1 MKSIFEIIKL
11 AGNQKMSS
19 FSCLLLLATCLLSL
33 SSCEKDLEVYN
44 TETCRL
50 NFYYDLNSRAGF
62 NESLARTT
70 YSFIYGSSDRERDTL
85 WFDVQT
91 MGFTSD
97 HERPVTLQQ
106 LPSDGVQ
113 AVPGKHYVAFDD
125 PSVSHLYVI
134 PANRATTK
142 LPVIILRDP
151 SLKNEAVTLK
161 FGFKENEYFQLGFEE
176 FSTRLIEMTDM
187 LSEPSAWNAAYP
199 IPGLERYFP
208 QYALHCSDYFG
219 EYGVVKHQFLI
230 EQTGKKW
237 DDEYIESLIKGDSN
251 YLKYLVRKMSKRLD
265 EVNAER
271 VAKGLDVLKEADG
284 TIVEIVDVYAS

>member
-1 MKSIFEIIKL
+1 MIRIYKR
-11 AGNQKMSS
+11 NQSPAKEVVRLFPCLMLLV
-19 FSCLLLLATCLLSL
+19 SCFLTLT
-33 SSCEKDLEVYN
+33 SCEKDLEVYN

-50 NFYYDLNSRAGF
+50 NFYYNLNSRSDF
-62 NESLARTT
+62 NESLARSA
-70 YSFIYGSSDRERDTL
+70 YSFIYGDADRQRDTL

-97 HERPVTLQQ
+97 SDRPVTLQQ
-106 LPSDGVQ
+106 LPTEGNQ

-134 PANRATTK
+134 PAGKATTK

-151 SLKNEAVTLK
+151 SLKNESVTLK
-161 FGFKENEYFQLGFEE
+161 FGFMENDFFKLGFKE

-187 LSEPSAWNAAYP
+187 LSEPSKWNEAYP

-208 QYALHCSDYFG
+208 RYANHMSDFFG
-219 EYGVVKHQFLI
+219 VYGVVKHQFLI

-237 DDEYIESLIKGDSN
+237 DDEYIESLILGDSN
-251 YLKYLVRKMSKRLD
+251 YLKYLVRKMSQRLA

-284 TIVEIVDVYAS
+284 TIVEIVDIYA

>member
-1 MKSIFEIIKL
+1 MIKILKRNQL
-11 AGNQKMSS
+11 ASKQVMRLLTCFTLLVTLAMS
-19 FSCLLLLATCLLSL
+19 LT
-33 SSCEKDLEVYN
+33 SCEKDLEVYN
-44 TETCRL
+44 TETCRI
-50 NFYYDLNSRAGF
+50 NFYYNLNSRSSF
-62 NESLARTT
+62 NETLARTS
-70 YSFIYGSSDRERDTL
+70 YSFIYGDVNRERDTL

-97 HERPVTLQQ
+97 KDRPVTLQQ
-106 LPSDGVQ
+106 LPSDGNQ

-134 PANRATTK
+134 PAGKATTK
-142 LPVIILRDP
+142 LPVIILRDA
-151 SLKNEAVTLK
+151 SLKNETVTLK
-161 FGFKENEYFQLGFEE
+161 FGFKENEFFQLGFEE
-176 FSTRLIEMTDM
+176 FSTRQIEMTDQ
-187 LSEPSAWNAAYP
+187 LSEPSKWNEAYP

-208 QYALHCSDYFG
+208 QYAMRLSDYFG

-251 YLKYLVRKMSKRLD
+251 YLKYLVRKMSSRLD

-271 VAKGLDVLKEADG
+271 VSKGLDVLKEADG
-284 TIVEIVDVYAS
+284 TPVEIVDIYA

>member
-1 MKSIFEIIKL
+1 MIRIYKRT
-11 AGNQKMSS
+11 Q
-19 FSCLLLLATCLLSL
+19 LLAKQVMRLFPCLMLLVSCFL
-33 SSCEKDLEVYN
+33 ILTSCEKDLEVYN

-50 NFYYDLNSRAGF
+50 NFYYSLNSRSDF
-62 NESLARTT
+62 NESLARTA
-70 YSFIYGSSDRERDTL
+70 YSFIYGDADRQRDTL

-91 MGFTSD
+91 MGFTSTS
-97 HERPVTLQQ
+97 ERPVTLQQ
-106 LPSDGVQ
+106 LPSEGVQ

-125 PSVSHLYVI
+125 PAVSHLYVI
-134 PANRATTK
+134 PAGKATTK

-151 SLKNEAVTLK
+151 SLKNESVTLK
-161 FGFKENEYFQLGFEE
+161 FGFKENDFFKLGFEE

-187 LSEPSAWNAAYP
+187 LSEPSKWNEAYP

-208 QYALHCSDYFG
+208 RYANHLSDFFG
-219 EYGVVKHQFLI
+219 AYGVVKHQFLI

-237 DDEYIESLIKGDSN
+237 DDEYIESLILGDSN
-251 YLKYLVRKMSKRLD
+251 YLKYLVRKMSQRLA

-284 TIVEIVDVYAS
+284 TIVEIVDIYA